1 MSMSLARGQSVPW
14 WKEPTKDQWLAWWAA
29 WLGWT
34 LDSFDFTVFLLIMV
48 PIAQEF
54 NVPLTE
60 VTVVFTI
67 TLWLRLIGATASGW
81 LADRI
86 GRKGPLMISIL
97 WYSICNFIAGF
108 SPTFWFLFLFRAL
121 LGIGMGAEWPAGASL
136 AMESWPARSRGFMS
150 GVLQGSWSIGFLLSS
165 GVYALLYNSIGW
177 RGLLWMGILPAL
189 AVLFVRRYV
198 KEPEVWVKNRQLQ
211 RQHEKEVR
219 VPLLSI
225 FKRSLLGNTLSAC
238 LWMAS
243 GFVIYYSIWALFA
256 THLQKDLGLSP
267 AMVGMPIAIA
277 NLVAFLASGG
287 WGILADMIGRRW
299 SMIIPAFIG
308 MFVAPTYLLTRDPAW
323 IIGGFILQGCFA
335 GAIYGQNPSY
345 LTERFPTEVRSTAAG
360 FCYHQGAIWG
370 GFVAPILT
378 YFALNHNLGFG
389 IPMLIGTCAGSIMFI
404 VALLLG
410 PETKG
415 KEMMADLDILIHEAG
430 ND

>member
-165 GVYALLYNSIGW
+165 AVYALLYNSIGW

-308 MFVAPTYLLTRDPAW
+308 MFVAPTYLLTKDPTW

-378 YFALNHNLGFG
+378 YFAINYNLGFG
-389 IPMLIGTCAGSIMFI
+389 IPMLIGTCAGSVMFI